1 MLSEKLQD
9 ALNEQVKWEYFSGLQ
24 YKAIAGYFDEQNLPG
39 FVNWMDN
46 QAKEEFFHAEKFVS
60 WLCEAG
66 GRTDFRAM
74 DAPTNDFDSPL
85 AAFEFSL
92 NHEEEVSA
100 RINNLM
106 TLAKEE
112 GHHALQIFLQW
123 FVNEQVE
130 EEATFGQLV
139 AELKLVEG
147 DGRGLLMLDRELG
160 SRSFTPPAG
169 E

>member
-9 ALNEQVKWEYFSGLQ
+9 ALNEQIKWEIYSALQ
-24 YKAIAGYFDEQNLPG
+24 YKAIAGYFDEVNLPG
-39 FVNWMDN
+39 FVSWMDN
-46 QAKEEFFHAEKFVS
+46 QAKEELFHADKFVA

-74 DAPTNDFDSPL
+74 DAPKNDFTSPL

-92 NHEEEVSA
+92 SHEEEVSA
-100 RINNLM
+100 RVNNLM

-112 GHHALQIFLQW
+112 NHHALQIFLQW

-130 EEATFGQLV
+130 EEATFGQVV

-160 SRSFTPPAG
+160 QRSFTEPAG